1 MNLVDTARR
10 IAKSHP
16 DAILPCPLCA
26 SSVKGD
32 NLASHL
38 TKVHPDTPIPRAA
51 IPSDT
56 IVTVP
61 AWRGSD
67 ARAVVTLL
75 IGLVPFGAAAVATIA
90 LAQPR
95 VLQIASLVAFAFV
108 LVLVFA
114 AWFRKIPARLA
125 LAENAIVMR
134 GLVARRSVDL
144 PCAIEAGTIR
154 DSRPDATYHSAD
166 HNTPSVSFDA
176 GTYLCFTGPRELVVA
191 CRAKASH
198 LGAPKGRKR
207 TSWDIELPR
216 EAFVALQY
224 ALVERGL
231 LAVGRGDLALTW
243 RR

>member
-16 DAILPCPLCA
+16 DALLPCPLCP
-26 SSVKGD
+26 SSVKGE

-38 TKVHPDTPIPRAA
+38 TKVHANTPIPPAA
-51 IPSDT
+51 IPSDK

-75 IGLVPFGAAAVATIA
+75 VGLVPFGIATVANIA
-90 LAQPR
+90 LEQPR
-95 VLQIASLVAFAFV
+95 VLQIATFAAFAFV

-134 GLVARRSVDL
+134 GLVAKRSVDL

-154 DSRPDATYHSAD
+154 DSRPDAIHKSIE

-176 GTYLCFTGPRELVVA
+176 GTYLAFTGTQELVVA

-231 LAVGRGDLALTW
+231 LAVERG
-243 RR
+243 

>member
-16 DAILPCPLCA
+16 GALLPCPFCA
-26 SSVKGD
+26 SSGKGE
-32 NLASHL
+32 NLAGHL
-38 TKVHPDTPIPRAA
+38 TKVHANAPLPPAA
-51 IPSDT
+51 IPSEK

-61 AWRGSD
+61 AWRGAD

-75 IGLVPFGAAAVATIA
+75 VALIPFGLAMVACIA
-90 LAQPR
+90 LEQPR
-95 VLQIASLVAFAFV
+95 VLQIASLIAFALV

-125 LAENAIVMR
+125 LAENAIVLR
-134 GLVARRSVDL
+134 GLVAKRSVDL
-144 PCAIEAGTIR
+144 PCEIEAGTIR
-154 DSRPDATYHSAD
+154 DSRPEAIHGSTDY
-166 HNTPSVSFDA
+166 NTPSVSFDA
-176 GTYLCFTGPRELVVA
+176 GTYLRFAGAREIVVA
-191 CRAKASH
+191 CRAKASY
-198 LGAPKGRKR
+198 LGAPKGPKR

-231 LAVGRGDLALTW
+231 LAIDRAELATATK
-243 RR
+243 